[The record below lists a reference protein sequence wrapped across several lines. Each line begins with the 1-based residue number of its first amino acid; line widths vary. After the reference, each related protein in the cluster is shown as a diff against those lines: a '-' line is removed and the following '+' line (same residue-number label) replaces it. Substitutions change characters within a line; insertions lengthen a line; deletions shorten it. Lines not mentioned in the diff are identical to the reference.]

1 MSILFMFPGQG
12 SQRAGMLRALPDDQ
26 IGRAHV

>member
-12 SQRAGMLRALPDDQ
+12 SQRAGMLHALPDDPLL
-26 IGRAHV
+26 RRR